1 MKVENRS
8 RLTGRPVEFFSHG
21 VDQDWGY
28 EEPQKDSF
36 AVIRPKNEK
45 EGEKYPLFV
54 VFHSA
59 GHDLY
64 SAIWCMETEGDHD
77 IYHSPED
84 SFALVLD
91 CRANGGD
98 WWWGGNT
105 PEGVSEEISD
115 PERLGVKPR
124 PVEKRCIATVL
135 WTIENYAVDTE
146 RVYAVGNSMG
156 GSGALGIA
164 GPRGD
169 IFAAIKANVP
179 AGVRHINERCVLN
192 GKRPEGF
199 RIPDPPVIIDYSAQ
213 NGEWSGGHELLY
225 SGMRAR
231 KYALIGFF
239 GPFGH
244 QNNNFEIAK
253 FNDLIHSLDIRTVR
267 LSDPYPVFRDAS
279 TDDPI
284 PWPSRRGSGASG
296 QVNGFF
302 RWRNVS
308 DAADEFEIELRLLR
322 RDEWESR
329 VTFPESSVADVS
341 LRRRQRFLL
350 EPGEPFFWEFG
361 GASGEGIADEEGVP
375 TVPRLE
381 ITVTP
386 KILKLKK

>member
-1 MKVENRS
+1 MKTEKHS
-8 RLTGRPVEFFSHG
+8 LLLGRPVEFFSHG
-21 VDQDWGY
+21 VEEEWGY
-28 EEPQKDSF
+28 GAPQRDSF

-45 EGEKYPLFV
+45 EGEKYPLYV

-64 SAIWCMETEGDHD
+64 SAIRCMETEGDHD

-91 CRANGGD
+91 CRGGAGD
-98 WWWGGNT
+98 WWWGGLT
-105 PEGVSEEISD
+105 PAGVAEEISD
-115 PERLGVKPR
+115 PERFGVEPR
-124 PVEKRCIATVL
+124 PVENRCIATVL
-135 WTIENYAVDTE
+135 WTIENYAVDAE

-156 GSGALGIA
+156 GSGSLGIA

-192 GKRPEGF
+192 GERPAGF
-199 RIPDPPVIIDYSAQ
+199 RIPDPPLIIDYSAQ
-213 NGEWSGGHELLY
+213 NDEWSGGHELLY
-225 SGMRAR
+225 SGMKKR

-244 QNNNFEIAK
+244 QNNNSEIAK
-253 FNDLIHSLDIRTVR
+253 YNDLIHSLDIGSIR
-267 LSDPYPVFRDAS
+267 LYDPYPVFTDAS
-279 TDDPI
+279 TDDPV
-284 PWPSRRGSGASG
+284 PWPDSRGSDASG

-308 DAADEFEIELRLLR
+308 DAADSFEIELRLLR
-322 RDEWESR
+322 QSEWESR

-341 LRRRQRFLL
+341 VRRRQKFLL
-350 EPGEPFFWEFG
+350 GPGEKFAWEFG
-361 GASGEGIADEEGVP
+361 GRKGEGAADEEGLP

-381 ITVTP
+381 ITKTP
-386 KILKLKK
+386 KILKLRK

>member
-1 MKVENRS
+1 MKTENRS
-8 RLTGRPVEFFSHG
+8 LLLGRPVEFFSHG
-21 VDQDWGY
+21 VEEEWGY
-28 EEPQKDSF
+28 KVPQRDSF
-36 AVIRPKNEK
+36 AVIRPKDEK

-64 SAIWCMETEGDHD
+64 SAIWCMETEGNHD
-77 IYHSPED
+77 IYHTPED

-91 CRANGGD
+91 CRGGAGD
-98 WWWGGNT
+98 WWWGGLT
-105 PEGVSEEISD
+105 PEGVDEEISD
-115 PERLGVKPR
+115 SERFGTEPR

-156 GSGALGIA
+156 GSGSLGVA

-192 GKRPEGF
+192 GERPDGF
-199 RIPDPPVIIDYSAQ
+199 KIPDPPLIIDYSAQ
-213 NGEWSGGHELLY
+213 DDVWSGGHELLY
-225 SGMRAR
+225 EGMRAR

-244 QNNNFEIAK
+244 QNNNSEIAK
-253 FNDLIHSLDIRTVR
+253 VNDLIHSLDISTLR
-267 LSDPYPVFRDAS
+267 LHDPYPVFTDAS

-284 PWPSRRGSGASG
+284 PWPDRRGSAASG

-308 DAADEFEIELRLLR
+308 DSADSFEIELRLLR
-322 RDEWESR
+322 PDEWQSR
-329 VTFPESSVADVS
+329 VTFPCSSVADVS
-341 LRRRQRFLL
+341 VRRRQKFSLR
-350 EPGEPFFWEFG
+350 PGERFFWEFG
-361 GASGEGIADEEGVP
+361 GREGEGIADAEGVP

-381 ITVTP
+381 ITAAP